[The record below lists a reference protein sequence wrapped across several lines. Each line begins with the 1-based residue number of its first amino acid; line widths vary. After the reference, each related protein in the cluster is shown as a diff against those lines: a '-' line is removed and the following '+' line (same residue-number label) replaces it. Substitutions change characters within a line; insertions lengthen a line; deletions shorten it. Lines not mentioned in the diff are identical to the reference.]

1 MGFLFPW
8 DRRESFNL
16 GAMFLGEVPGPES
29 SVFLGPSP
37 DLSIVCPGLVAL
49 CVMREQEAVVACEP
63 VKWIAFLL
71 PLYPAP
77 GKRHIQLFLSFWG
90 GEEELRVER
99 QDKSLDSP
107 TRRPKTALVPS
118 PHVPI

>member
-1 MGFLFPW
+1 
-8 DRRESFNL
+8 
-16 GAMFLGEVPGPES
+16 MFLGEVPGPER

-49 CVMREQEAVVACEP
+49 CVIREQEAVVTCEP

-77 GKRHIQLFLSFWG
+77 GKRPIQLFFFLSFWG

-99 QDKSLDSP
+99 EGKSDFP

-118 PHVPI
+118 PQVSV